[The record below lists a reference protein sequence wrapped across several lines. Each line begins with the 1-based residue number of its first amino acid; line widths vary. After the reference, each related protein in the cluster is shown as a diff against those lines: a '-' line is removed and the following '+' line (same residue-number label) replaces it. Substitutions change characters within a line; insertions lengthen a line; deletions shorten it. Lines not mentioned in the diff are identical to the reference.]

1 MKQSHNHNMRRIT
14 MTVMLAVTWFAS
26 GLTGYAGD
34 FAAADGS
41 KTNLNQLFIVN
52 SSPTFLG
59 YDYLGSDASHH
70 YFVAKRKFARDDRFK
85 VKTADLI
92 VKKPMPFGKGTVEVF
107 PYKPTTAGYEEFG
120 KIADGTKTAGGGKTL
135 FWKK

>member
-1 MKQSHNHNMRRIT
+1 MRRIT

-85 VKTADLI
+85 VKTVDL
-92 VKKPMPFGKGTVEVF
+92 VVNTPMPFGKGAVEVL
-107 PYKPTTAGYEEFG
+107 PYKPTDPGYEKFG
-120 KIADGTKTAGGGKTL
+120 KTVENKNTIGGGITL
-135 FWKK
+135 FRKK